1 MNRLLIEIKARCPA
15 PLSIQA
21 ILKAHNARFI
31 GLDHQ
36 IDTYFRVPNGR
47 LKLREGNI
55 ENSLIH
61 YNRANQSGPKQSDVT
76 ILKSPNEIATLKKIL
91 SDSVGILA
99 VVDKKREIYFIEN
112 VKFHLDK
119 VVGLGHFVEIEAIN
133 SENVDN
139 TDLSRDNREGVL
151 SPEVL
156 HAQCRFYM
164 GLFNIQESDL
174 LTNSYSDMVMG
185 LEETLH
191 HDTDFDFD
199 L

>member
-55 ENSLIH
+55 ENALIH

-76 ILKSPNEIATLKKIL
+76 LLKSPNEIATLKKIL
-91 SDSVGILA
+91 IDSVGILA

-112 VKFHLDK
+112 VKFHLDN
-119 VVGLGHFVEIEAIN
+119 VVGLGNFVEIEAIN

-139 TDLSRDNREGVL
+139 TEGVL

-164 GLFNIQESDL
+164 SLFDIQESDL

-191 HDTDFDFD
+191 HDSDFDFD

>member
-55 ENSLIH
+55 ENALIH

-76 ILKSPNEIATLKKIL
+76 LLKSPNEIATLKKIL
-91 SDSVGILA
+91 TDSVGILA

-119 VVGLGHFVEIEAIN
+119 VVGLGNFVEIEAIN

-139 TDLSRDNREGVL
+139 TEGVL

-164 GLFNIQESDL
+164 DLFNIQESDL

-191 HDTDFDFD
+191 HDSDFDFD

>member
-1 MNRLLIEIKARCPA
+1 MNRLLIEIKARCST

-76 ILKSPNEIATLKKIL
+76 LLKSPNEIATLKKIL

-139 TDLSRDNREGVL
+139 TSDRSTSR
-151 SPEVL
+151 
-156 HAQCRFYM
+156 
-164 GLFNIQESDL
+164 
-174 LTNSYSDMVMG
+174 TK
-185 LEETLH
+185 T
-191 HDTDFDFD
+191 FD
-199 L
+199 

>member
-1 MNRLLIEIKARCPA
+1 MHHLLIEIKARCPA
-15 PLSIQA
+15 PLSIEA
-21 ILKAHNARFI
+21 ILRSQNARFV

-61 YNRANQSGPKQSDVT
+61 YNRDNESGPKQSDVT
-76 ILKSPNEIATLKKIL
+76 LLKSPNEVATLKKIL
-91 SDSVGILA
+91 TDSVGILA
-99 VVDKKREIYFIEN
+99 VVDKKRQIYFIEN
-112 VKFHLDK
+112 VKFHIDK
-119 VVGLGHFVEIEAIN
+119 VVGLGSFVEIEAID
-133 SENVDN
+133 SEN
-139 TDLSRDNREGVL
+139 TEGVL
-151 SPEVL
+151 SREVL
-156 HAQCRFYM
+156 EKQCRFYIN
-164 GLFNIQESDL
+164 LFNIQESDL

>member
-55 ENSLIH
+55 ENALIH

-76 ILKSPNEIATLKKIL
+76 LLKSPNETATLKKIL
-91 SDSVGILA
+91 TDSVGILA

-119 VVGLGHFVEIEAIN
+119 VVGLGNFVEIEAIN

-139 TDLSRDNREGVL
+139 TEGVL

-156 HAQCRFYM
+156 HKQCRFYM
-164 GLFNIQESDL
+164 GLFDIQESDL
-174 LTNSYSDMVMG
+174 LTNSYSDMVMD

>member
-55 ENSLIH
+55 ENALIH

-76 ILKSPNEIATLKKIL
+76 LLKSPNETATLKKIL
-91 SDSVGILA
+91 TDSVGILA

-119 VVGLGHFVEIEAIN
+119 VVGLGNFVEIEAIN

-139 TDLSRDNREGVL
+139 TEGVL

-156 HAQCRFYM
+156 HKQCRFYM
-164 GLFNIQESDL
+164 GLFDIQESDL

-191 HDTDFDFD
+191 HDSDFDFD